1 MGKLSYENAVKEA
14 QEIIE
19 ALGGVYDSERFA
31 GFVQLVAAGRIRSD
45 GSAVFFKLSRPVVFA
60 GQTYTEVK
68 ISDPIRGAFLAA
80 DIQIHGM
87 FSLDNETAAS
97 AVYCGQP
104 KEFIASLPN
113 ADARKIANEI
123 TQIFL

>member
-1 MGKLSYENAVKEA
+1 MGKLSHENSVKEA

-19 ALGGVYDSERFA
+19 ALGGSYDEERFS

-45 GSAVFFKLSRPVVFA
+45 GSSVFFRLSRPVTFG
-60 GQTYTEVK
+60 GQTYQEVK

-80 DIQIHGM
+80 DIKINNLY
-87 FSLDNETAAS
+87 SLDNETAAS

-104 KEFIASLPN
+104 KEFVASLPN
-113 ADARKIANEI
+113 ADARKIANDI
-123 TQIFL
+123 VQIFL